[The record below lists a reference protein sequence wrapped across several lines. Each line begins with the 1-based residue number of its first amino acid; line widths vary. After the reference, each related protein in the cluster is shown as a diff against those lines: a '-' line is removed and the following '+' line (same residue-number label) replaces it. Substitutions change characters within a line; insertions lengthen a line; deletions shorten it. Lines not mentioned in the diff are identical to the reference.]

1 VISISAVANRPTAA
15 VEIRSPRN
23 DWEWLEARQLIETLV
38 DWMEEMF
45 SVSPPVVQP
54 GLVKEL
60 DEIDVYYSPPH
71 GRFVI
76 ARMGG
81 QTVGTTGIHL
91 LSPDVAELKRV
102 FVRPSARGH
111 GLARLMLEAAIE
123 AARDLGANRLVL
135 ESHGEVMAA
144 AVRMYRARGFQE
156 IPDYT
161 DLAAKVDGVIA
172 MELDL
177 TAELAAN

>member
-1 VISISAVANRPTAA
+1 
-15 VEIRSPRN
+15 
-23 DWEWLEARQLIETLV
+23 
-38 DWMEEMF
+38 
-45 SVSPPVVQP
+45 
-54 GLVKEL
+54 
-60 DEIDVYYSPPH
+60 
-71 GRFVI
+71 
-76 ARMGG
+76 
-81 QTVGTTGIHL
+81 
-91 LSPDVAELKRV
+91 
-102 FVRPSARGH
+102 
-111 GLARLMLEAAIE
+111 MLEAAIE